1 MFVFEW
7 DLNRIGLYW
16 NTAYNFL
23 VLVWAFVHSTV
34 PTTDKRALFKL
45 NWLGFLISHKYYNI
59 LATVFPPKPH
69 CATVRPRLKRRK
81 KNKAWRLT
89 SVTFVLYF
97 WTTWLHLK
105 TQAVWHH
112 STHKIVGQSYPNG
125 LQLHVQFWWT
135 LLLYHVG
142 HRRGF
147 VNDGESNSIS
157 DAGQVVQKTQAQL

>member
-23 VLVWAFVHSTV
+23 VLVWAFVQSTI

-105 TQAVWHH
+105 TQAVWH
-112 STHKIVGQSYPNG
+112 
-125 LQLHVQFWWT
+125 QFWWT